1 MFEEGV
7 ISKEEA
13 VMRVNPYQVELLLHP
28 MIDLKA
34 NVKVI
39 ARGLPASPGAA
50 YGKVVF
56 DTDEAALR
64 GNNGDEILLVR
75 PETTPEDIH
84 GMVAAKGILTARG
97 GMTSHAAVVARG
109 MGKPCIVGC
118 EEIKIDMNGEFLYH
132 LMEQKYQ
139 KMNI

>member
-1 MFEEGV
+1 MLQTRTGQRTPIAAVKIAVDMFEEGV

-28 MIDLKA
+28 MIDPKA

-39 ARGLPASPGAA
+39 AKGLPASPGAA

-97 GMTSHAAVVARG
+97 GMTSHAAGGSEG
-109 MGKPCIVGC
+109 MGKPMYCR
-118 EEIKIDMNGEFLYH
+118 M
-132 LMEQKYQ
+132 
-139 KMNI
+139 